1 MSRPRFPDDARPVRR
16 GLTLFRIA
24 GTEVRIDVSWA
35 ILFALVLV
43 SLGAG
48 FLPSMHPGASTPAV
62 WAAAVVATVGFFASI
77 VAHELAHT
85 LVAKRAGIEVP
96 SITLFL
102 FGGVSQIADEPRDA
116 RTELRV
122 AVVGPLASF
131 ALAAAFASLHAAMAG
146 LATPLAAGVTLYLAW
161 INTALGVFNLL
172 PGLPLD
178 GGRILRALA
187 WWRTGS
193 LRRSTRVASSAGKG
207 IAVGLMVLG
216 GLEIFSG
223 ALVGG
228 LWLILIGLFLRGTAE
243 AGYQNLVLV
252 QSLADVSVGDV
263 AIADPVGVAPQL
275 SLDDLAEHYFLRHGY
290 RAYPV
295 LDGETPVGIVAV
307 TALRDLDRE
316 ERTAMTVKDRM
327 TPIDDALCIGPQAPL
342 TDALKQLARTRSG
355 RLLVVHDD
363 RLVGLLTKDAV
374 ARFLEIRRVL
384 EPARGEDAGARA

>member
-1 MSRPRFPDDARPVRR
+1 MKNSNRRRF
-16 GLTLFRIA
+16 L
-24 GTEVRIDVSWA
+24 
-35 ILFALVLV
+35 
-43 SLGAG
+43 LGAG
-48 FLPSMHPGASTPAV
+48 ALALLAASPLR
-62 WAAAVVATVGFFASI
+62 AAAA
-77 VAHELAHT
+77 ELELQQPGT
-85 LVAKRAGIEVP
+85 
-96 SITLFL
+96 
-102 FGGVSQIADEPRDA
+102 
-116 RTELRV
+116 LRV
-122 AVVGPLASF
+122 AVYANF
-131 ALAAAFASLHAAMAG
+131 A
-146 LATPLAAGVTLYLAW
+146 PW
-161 INTALGVFNLL
+161 
-172 PGLPLD
+172 
-178 GGRILRALA
+178 
-187 WWRTGS
+187 
-193 LRRSTRVASSAGKG
+193 SSAGKG

-316 ERTAMTVKDRM
+316 ERAAMTVKDRM